1 MIRKLTAT
9 VLFCLMM
16 VATATSQAGLRYC
29 LCFHTVSAG
38 DCECEELVE
47 AGICPLGNEKSPDLG
62 LGQEKKDSSL
72 LSYEDPCSSA
82 LSAVLGEYLQLQ
94 NPQILAKN
102 SAPTLTYISSG
113 YQDDLPSPKLNSS
126 VNGTRG
132 SPPYLAISS
141 VPLFLRHSV
150 FLI

>member
-1 MIRKLTAT
+1 
-9 VLFCLMM
+9 MM
-16 VATATSQAGLRYC
+16 VATATSQVGLRYC

-47 AGICPLGNEKSPDLG
+47 AGICPLGNEKSPDLE
-62 LGQEKKDSSL
+62 LGQEKKNSSL
-72 LSYEDPCSSA
+72 LSFDDPCSSA
-82 LSAVLGEYLQLQ
+82 LSAALGYFLILE
-94 NPQILAKN
+94 NPQISGKN
-102 SAPTLTYISSG
+102 SAHSFALISPS
-113 YQDDLPSPKLNSS
+113 YQDGPPSPKFNSS